1 MMGGSGGGRPRAE
14 SKVIDEEYLKE
25 SIEKE
30 RQILMKRAAE
40 DMKEL
45 IEQNSKTQKEREDLA
60 VELERKAN
68 ILSEAAGEKQE
79 LMEKIKEMEEK
90 LMTGGEMLDQ
100 AQKQEILFR
109 KAQQDLEKQRQQ
121 EMMLKRTLQD
131 QEEENLNLEQQYS
144 GLQEEVEIKTK
155 KLKKLWSKYKS
166 VQQEVEDVSSE
177 FQRERSDLLDTIREL
192 SSQIKLK
199 EMVISYF
206 IPPDMARKIEKLA
219 FYNEEYDQWEL
230 RGMGGRQSGRRRGG
244 QEEEEGD
251 SDYMG
256 QVLYTRRPADPFSTE
271 NRDVSSFR
279 KKMNRL
285 SLSSPESDFSTQ
297 KRQYDA
303 NPRYRTENLTDLEYE
318 TPKELNQ
325 VFERAGDVVHL
336 TLNDGRQD
344 PTLNLTSQLMAK
356 MLMEV
361 QRNQLSS
368 SSNTPPPPNPF
379 VRYDGLPAEM
389 YQPPSSFL
397 KAHNVTSSSSRSE
410 SKSSS
415 RRRSSKAK

>member
-1 MMGGSGGGRPRAE
+1 LSALGNVISALVEGKSDFIPYRNSKLTQLLSDSLGGNTKTVMCANCGPADYNYEETMSTLRFANRAKNIKNKPKINEDPKDAMLREYKEEIERLKEQLANHGGAGGGELGGGTTMMMGGSGGGRPRAE

-256 QVLYTRRPADPFSTE
+256 
-271 NRDVSSFR
+271 
-279 KKMNRL
+279 
-285 SLSSPESDFSTQ
+285 
-297 KRQYDA
+297 
-303 NPRYRTENLTDLEYE
+303 
-318 TPKELNQ
+318 
-325 VFERAGDVVHL
+325 
-336 TLNDGRQD
+336 
-344 PTLNLTSQLMAK
+344 
-356 MLMEV
+356 
-361 QRNQLSS
+361 
-368 SSNTPPPPNPF
+368 
-379 VRYDGLPAEM
+379 
-389 YQPPSSFL
+389 
-397 KAHNVTSSSSRSE
+397 
-410 SKSSS
+410 
-415 RRRSSKAK
+415 